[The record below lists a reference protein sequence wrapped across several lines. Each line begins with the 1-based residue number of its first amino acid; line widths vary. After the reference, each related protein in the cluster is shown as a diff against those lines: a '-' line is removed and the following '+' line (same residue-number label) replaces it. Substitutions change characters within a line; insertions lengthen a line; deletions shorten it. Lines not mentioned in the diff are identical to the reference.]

1 MVLMVEEFLIGVD
14 EAGRGPL
21 AGPVAVG
28 IVAVPMGFDV
38 LREFPGVKD
47 SKLLSG
53 QKREIIFNI
62 VERRLRAG
70 DLRAQVRL
78 SGSAYIDRF
87 GITRAVRKALWSGVR
102 SLGEPESTVILLDGL
117 LRAPKE
123 YTQRTIIK
131 GDLRVPVIALASIL
145 AKVTRDR
152 IMEELSAEYPEY
164 GFEQHKGYGT
174 QSHRRA
180 IKRWGL
186 TEIHRKTFCSGVH
199 RSLDAALANKA

>member
-1 MVLMVEEFLIGVD
+1 MLEEYLIGVD

-28 IVAVPMGFDV
+28 VVAVPLGFDV
-38 LREFPGVKD
+38 LREFPEVKD

-53 QKREIIFNI
+53 QKREIIFDL
-62 VERRLRAG
+62 VEKRITAG
-70 DLRAQVRL
+70 DLQASVRL
-78 SGSAYIDRF
+78 SGNSYIDRY

-102 SLGEPESTVILLDGL
+102 SLSTPEHSVVLLDGL

-131 GDLRVPVIALASIL
+131 GDFRVPVIALASIL

-152 IMEELSAEYPEY
+152 VMERLSEQYPEY

-174 QSHRRA
+174 LNHRRA
-180 IKRWGL
+180 IKRYGV
-186 TEIHRKTFCSGVH
+186 TDIHRVSFCSGV
-199 RSLDAALANKA
+199 